1 MDVNFNIEDFIL
13 TGTISYYDLNSQVFI
28 KIGKNIFM
36 SDKLNLHT
44 INEKLFMKKLNN
56 DILILLYK
64 YLNTYNVNKIVL
76 TIKENVGQIVY
87 KDTFIYLTLGL
98 NVLDLLVD
106 TLSDLDNIP
115 KITIICDD
123 EEKEKLASN
132 YLSSL
137 YNKKLKLI
145 K

>member
-36 SDKLNLHT
+36 SDKLNLHS
-44 INEKLFMKKLNN
+44 INEKLFMRKLNN

-76 TIKENVGQIVY
+76 TIKENVGQVVY

-98 NVLDLLVD
+98 SVLDLLVD
-106 TLSDLDNIP
+106 TLSDLNNIP
-115 KITIICDD
+115 EITIICDD
-123 EEKEKLASN
+123 EEKEKIASN

>member
-13 TGTISYYDLNSQVFI
+13 TGTISYYDLNSQAFI

-36 SDKLNLHT
+36 SDKLNLHS
-44 INEKLFMKKLNN
+44 INEKLFMRKLNN

-76 TIKENVGQIVY
+76 TIKENVGQVVY

-98 NVLDLLVD
+98 SVLDLLVD
-106 TLSDLDNIP
+106 TLSDLNNIP
-115 KITIICDD
+115 EITIICDD
-123 EEKEKLASN
+123 EEKEKIASN

>member
-44 INEKLFMKKLNN
+44 INEKLCMKKLNN

>member
-36 SDKLNLHT
+36 SDKLNLHS